1 MLFRSPI
8 ANIGYRRHLV
18 WYPFGNW
25 NIPVDGC
32 SENSFDNST
41 QTLHFMAPYKTS
53 DEPWR
58 WLIKANV
65 YQFEKNV
72 EDYLEML
79 SNPQNALESFVI
91 EDGDVKG
98 KGIIEQLEEYLHIV
112 AQFNCGKDTLIM
124 EYILNDEKDIAMMK
138 DWLHKITHRTYND
151 ETLKN

>member
-1 MLFRSPI
+1 M
-8 ANIGYRRHLV
+8 
-18 WYPFGNW
+18 
-25 NIPVDGC
+25 
-32 SENSFDNST
+32 
-41 QTLHFMAPYKTS
+41 
-53 DEPWR
+53 
-58 WLIKANV
+58 
-65 YQFEKNV
+65 
-72 EDYLEML
+72 EML